1 MGGLRVYMVNFDTA
15 IPLFTFTF
23 SFKGGGGKRAHYFH
37 LADL

>member
-23 SFKGGGGKRAHYFH
+23 SFRGGGGREEGSLLSFS
-37 LADL
+37 